1 VRFINGARNRAVEIW
16 WCAYWSV

>member
-16 WCAYWSV
+16 RCAYWSV